1 MAFMFSIKTVVQAQH
16 VQYKEIWNAVMDGT
30 KLPCKRDIGNA
41 HDSFMLLAKF
51 LNDYLAGE
59 FIGFHQICPTTVL
72 CYTVPAHKFGSF
84 STFNLLCW

>member
-1 MAFMFSIKTVVQAQH
+1 MAFMISIKTVAQAQH

-41 HDSFMLLAKF
+41 HDSFMLLVKF

-72 CYTVPAHKFGSF
+72 CYMVPAHKFGSF